1 MRNRLYYLDMPRA
14 KQYYYLV
21 DGLTDESAQIVRRGL
36 AVVGDVTDVQVS
48 VGRSMVEV
56 LAYRDVEAQVRLA
69 CDVAGITYRARAR
82 L

>member
-1 MRNRLYYLDMPRA
+1 MPRA

-21 DGLTDESAQIVRRGL
+21 DGLTDDTARIIKHGMSI
-36 AVVGDVTDVQVS
+36 VGDVKDVQVS

-69 CDVAGITYRARAR
+69 CDVARVTYRARAR